1 MTSPSDCVVIIPA
14 KGMSRRLPRKNLSL
28 CAGVSLVE
36 RAVRCAA
43 QTKIFEAIVV
53 SSEDQE
59 VLDAVS
65 AIRGGRELVRVF
77 PAHRPS
83 ILSADGV
90 SVAAVVSYLLAIN
103 NYRWEH
109 FCVLWPTSP
118 LRTPEM
124 LRAMWRQYDGQRF
137 KCLHSVYARDPT
149 QLGGTAIFMATSIFL
164 RRLSLD
170 YKGDQVFPV
179 EDALD
184 VNTPEDLAEAERRL
198 LAREAQC
205 QSS

>member
-1 MTSPSDCVVIIPA
+1 VTSPSNCVAIIPA
-14 KGMSRRLPRKNLSL
+14 KGTSRRIPRKNLAI
-28 CAGVSLVE
+28 CAGMSLVE

-43 QTKIFEAIVV
+43 QARLFDAILV

-65 AIRGGRELVRVF
+65 AMRGGMELVRVF
-77 PAHRPS
+77 PVHRPPM
-83 ILSADGV
+83 LSADGV

-103 NYRWEH
+103 TYRWES

-118 LRTPEM
+118 LRTPEI
-124 LRAMWRQYDGQRF
+124 LRAMWRQFEGQRF
-137 KCLHSVYARDPT
+137 KCLHSVYANDPT
-149 QLGGTAIFMATSIFL
+149 RHDGTAIFMATDVFL

-170 YKGDQVFPV
+170 YQRDQVFPIQDSV
-179 EDALD
+179 D

-198 LAREAQC
+198 LAREAAC
-205 QSS
+205 PSI